1 MTYLELCKFVH
12 RFCGSGDALPGTA
25 PTTTVGQTGYLYEIT
40 QWVNDAYGDIQKEQS
55 QWAFM
60 NRAASPLSIGPV
72 SGSQSIA
79 FATIVASYPS
89 FDALLPFFHPNGTE
103 YLTIYPSSGSATNT
117 SEIYGI
123 HYDVWRGFYD
133 QGNAPTGKPINYTIM
148 PDKSIGFWPI
158 PDQNYKLAFN
168 YRRTVDVMAADA
180 DVPIFPERYHDAIAW
195 RAIWLWAIQRRE
207 LNMYEMAK
215 REFETSMDQLR
226 REQLP
231 EMTFNQTLYFAP

>member
-60 NRAASPLSIGPV
+60 NDTVNGQSLNSV
-72 SGSQSIA
+72 SGASFS
-79 FATIVASYPS
+79 FLVAQIP
-89 FDALLPFFHPNGTE
+89 DIDEVLPFKDRNGNRYITV
-103 YLTIYPSSGSATNT
+103 YPLASGVSASTPVWYEDY
-117 SEIYGI
+117 S
-123 HYDVWRGFYD
+123 VWRGFRD
-133 QGNAPTGKPINYTIM
+133 RGTIPTGTPTSFTLA
-148 PDKSIGFWPI
+148 PDKSILLYPNAPNI
-158 PDQNYKLAFN
+158 NYLLSFN
-168 YRRTVDVMAADA
+168 YRRTVDVLSGDSAT
-180 DVPIFPERYHDAIAW
+180 PIFPERYHDAIAW